1 MTNPKISTGFSKL
14 SDSNL
19 LLKGTY
25 IHTSLTG
32 NVNFTTPTPTLPELQ
47 VGIDNFD
54 DSINNSVEG
63 NKADT
68 ALKNQYRDE
77 LIELLN
83 NAGLYVQLNGKNNE
97 NILLSSGFDLQKTKS
112 SIGALPK
119 AQNIKVMPGEGV
131 GTVKVSFSSIVGA
144 DSYLYEYTAAP
155 VTTDSVW
162 VPVTST
168 KTNLIIEN
176 LTSGKQ
182 YAFKVAGV
190 GSDPS
195 QVFSDI
201 LFSFI
206 L

>member
-1 MTNPKISTGFSKL
+1 MTNPRISTSFSKL

-25 IHTSLTG
+25 IHTNMTG
-32 NVNFTTPTPTLPELQ
+32 NVNFTTPTPTLPELK
-47 VGIDNFD
+47 VGIDNFNN
-54 DSINNSVEG
+54 SLNNSVEG

-68 ALKNQYRDE
+68 ALKNQYRNE
-77 LIELLN
+77 LIDLLN
-83 NAGLYVQLNGKNNE
+83 NAGLYVQLYGKNNE
-97 NILLSSGFDLQKTKS
+97 NILLSSGFDLQKAKS

-131 GTVKVSFSSIVGA
+131 GTVKVSFSSIAGA

-155 VTTDSVW
+155 ITTDSIW
-162 VPVTST
+162 TPITST
-168 KTNLIIEN
+168 KTNLIVES

-201 LFSFI
+201 LFSFV